1 MMAKTPLPST
11 PGRRGWARTVAR
23 YGWIV
28 VLTTV
33 LAGVFLLYW
42 QPDMA
47 FDVATKLWS
56 CF

>member
-1 MMAKTPLPST
+1 MMKKNA
-11 PGRRGWARTVAR
+11 ARVAV
-23 YGWIV
+23 IV

-42 QPDMA
+42 QPEMA